1 MAEKQ
6 TPITFDKFTA
16 SPHSGPVAEIC
27 LAHGNKPDALLE
39 ILHDIQAKLGHVPE
53 STLPVIANA
62 LNLSRAEV
70 YGVATFYHDYHL
82 KPTGKHVI
90 KICRAEACQSAGGFA
105 VIAAL
110 EKALKVKLG
119 ETSKDGKFT
128 LEAVYCLGLCPMG
141 PAALI
146 DGKPRAA
153 IKADKVKGLVK
164 ELA

>member
-1 MAEKQ
+1 MAKNFSTSQ
-6 TPITFDKFTA
+6 SSAIAD
-16 SPHSGPVAEIC
+16 IC
-27 LAHGNKPDALLE
+27 LRHGNRPDTLLE
-39 ILHDIQAKLGHVPE
+39 ILHDVQEKLGHVPE
-53 STLPVIANA
+53 KALPVIASA

-70 YGVATFYHDYHL
+70 YGVVTFYHDYHL
-82 KPTGKHVI
+82 KPQGKHVI

-110 EKALKVKLG
+110 EKTLKIKLG
-119 ETSKDGKFT
+119 ETTKDGKIT

-146 DGKPRAA
+146 NGKARAA
-153 IKADKVKGLVK
+153 IKADKVKALVK

>member
-1 MAEKQ
+1 MTHTAPKLSSKAEQ
-6 TPITFDKFTA
+6 AIV
-16 SPHSGPVAEIC
+16 SLCNSYN
-27 LAHGNKPDALLE
+27 NKPDTLLE
-39 ILHDIQAKLGHVPE
+39 ILHDVQEKLGHVPE
-53 STLPVIANA
+53 NALPLIAEA

-82 KPTGKHVI
+82 KPTGKHII

-110 EKALKVKLG
+110 EKALKIKLG
-119 ETSKDGKFT
+119 ETTKDGKIT

-146 DGKPRAA
+146 DGKPKAA
-153 IKADKVKGLVK
+153 IKPDKVKALVK

>member
-1 MAEKQ
+1 MAKKHSLFEFG
-6 TPITFDKFTA
+6 TPQA
-16 SPHSGPVAEIC
+16 GPVAEIC
-27 LAHGNKPDALLE
+27 LHYGNKPDALLE
-39 ILHDIQAKLGHVPE
+39 ILHDVQEKIGHIPE
-53 STLPVIANA
+53 KALPVIANA

-70 YGVATFYHDYHL
+70 YGVVTFYHDYHL
-82 KPTGKHVI
+82 KPQGKHVI

-110 EKALKVKLG
+110 EKALKIKLG
-119 ETSKDGKFT
+119 ETTKDGKIT

-146 DGKPRAA
+146 NGKPLAA
-153 IKADKVKGLVK
+153 IKADKVKALVK

>member
-1 MAEKQ
+1 MAKKPTLLQ
-6 TPITFDKFTA
+6 TISRHA
-16 SPHSGPVAEIC
+16 EPVEEIC
-27 LAHGNKPDALLE
+27 SRYGNRPETLIE
-39 ILHDIQAKLGHVPE
+39 ILHDVQGHIGHVPE
-53 STLPVIANA
+53 DTLPVIANA

-70 YGVATFYHDYHL
+70 YGVATFYHDFHL
-82 KPTGKHVI
+82 KPTGKHSI

-110 EKALKVKLG
+110 EKALKIKLG
-119 ETSKDGKFT
+119 ETTQDGKIT

-146 DGKPRAA
+146 DGKPKAA
-153 IKADKVKGLVK
+153 IKVEKVKALVK

>member
-1 MAEKQ
+1 MTQSAPKLSAKAEQ
-6 TPITFDKFTA
+6 AIVSVCNSSA
-16 SPHSGPVAEIC
+16 
-27 LAHGNKPDALLE
+27 NKPDTLLE
-39 ILHDIQAKLGHVPE
+39 ILHDVQEKLGYVPE
-53 STLPVIANA
+53 NALPLIAEA

-82 KPTGKHVI
+82 KPQGKHVI
-90 KICRAEACQSAGGFA
+90 QICRAEACQSAGGFA

-110 EKALKVKLG
+110 EKALKIKLG
-119 ETSKDGKFT
+119 ETTKDGKIS

-146 DGKPRAA
+146 DGKPKAA
-153 IKADKVKGLVK
+153 IKPDKVKALVK

>member
-1 MAEKQ
+1 MAKKHTLIQ
-6 TPITFDKFTA
+6 FNTPHA
-16 SPHSGPVAEIC
+16 GPVAEIC
-27 LAHGNKPDALLE
+27 LGYGNKPDALLE
-39 ILHDIQAKLGHVPE
+39 IFHDVQESLGHVPE
-53 STLPVIANA
+53 AVLPVIAHA
-62 LNLSRAEV
+62 LNISRAEA
-70 YGVATFYHDYHL
+70 YGVATFYHDFHL

-110 EKALKVKLG
+110 EKALKIKLG
-119 ETSKDGKFT
+119 ETTKDGNIT

-146 DGKPRAA
+146 DGKPKAA
-153 IKADKVKGLVK
+153 IKADKVEALVK

>member
-1 MAEKQ
+1 MPEKTTILDFTVKLADPALAICAE
-6 TPITFDKFTA
+6 
-16 SPHSGPVAEIC
+16 
-27 LAHGNKPDALLE
+27 HGNKPDALIE
-39 ILHDIQAKLGHVPE
+39 ILHDLQHKVGHVPQA
-53 STLPVIANA
+53 SLPVIAKA
-62 LNLSRAEV
+62 LNISRAEV
-70 YGVATFYHDYHL
+70 HGVVTFYHDFHQQ
-82 KPTGKHVI
+82 PTGKHVI

-141 PAALI
+141 PAALV

-153 IKADKVKGLVK
+153 IKADKVKALVR

>member
-1 MAEKQ
+1 MAKKHTLLQ
-6 TPITFDKFTA
+6 TISRHA
-16 SPHSGPVAEIC
+16 GPVQEIC
-27 LAHGNKPDALLE
+27 SRYGNRPETLIE
-39 ILHDIQAKLGHVPE
+39 ILHDVQARIGHVPE
-53 STLPVIANA
+53 DTLPVIANA

-70 YGVATFYHDYHL
+70 YGVATFYHDFHL
-82 KPTGKHVI
+82 KPTGRHVI

-110 EKALKVKLG
+110 EKALKIKLG
-119 ETSKDGKFT
+119 ETTKDGKIT

-146 DGKPRAA
+146 DGKPKAA
-153 IKADKVKGLVK
+153 IKVEKVKALVK

>member
-1 MAEKQ
+1 MTHPAPNLTAKAEQ
-6 TPITFDKFTA
+6 AIV
-16 SPHSGPVAEIC
+16 SVCNSYN
-27 LAHGNKPDALLE
+27 NKPDTLLE
-39 ILHDIQAKLGHVPE
+39 ILHDVQEKLGHVPE
-53 STLPVIANA
+53 QALPLIAEA

-82 KPTGKHVI
+82 KPMAKHVI

-110 EKALKVKLG
+110 EKALKIKLG
-119 ETSKDGKFT
+119 ETTKDGKIT

-146 DGKPRAA
+146 NGKPRAA
-153 IKADKVKGLVK
+153 IKADKVKALVK

>member
-1 MAEKQ
+1 MTQSAPKLSANAEQ
-6 TPITFDKFTA
+6 AIV
-16 SPHSGPVAEIC
+16 SVCNSY
-27 LAHGNKPDALLE
+27 LNKPDTLLE
-39 ILHDIQAKLGHVPE
+39 ILHDVQEKLGHLPE
-53 STLPVIANA
+53 NALPLIAEA

-82 KPTGKHVI
+82 KPQGKHVI

-110 EKALKVKLG
+110 ETALKIKLG
-119 ETSKDGKFT
+119 ETTEDGRIS

-146 DGKPRAA
+146 DGKPKAA
-153 IKADKVKGLVK
+153 IKPDKVKALVK

>member
-1 MAEKQ
+1 MAKKHTLIQ
-6 TPITFDKFTA
+6 FNTPLA
-16 SPHSGPVAEIC
+16 GPVSEIC
-27 LAHGNKPDALLE
+27 LAHGNRADALLE
-39 ILHDIQAKLGHVPE
+39 ILHDVQEKLHHVPE
-53 STLPVIANA
+53 EVLPVIAHA

-82 KPTGKHVI
+82 KPHGKHVI
-90 KICRAEACQSAGGFA
+90 KICRAEACQSAGGFQ

-110 EKALKVKLG
+110 EKTLKIKLG
-119 ETSKDGKFT
+119 ETTPDGKVT

-146 DGKPRAA
+146 DGKPKAA
-153 IKADKVKGLVK
+153 IKAKSVDGLLK

>member
-1 MAEKQ
+1 MTQSAPKLSANAEQ
-6 TPITFDKFTA
+6 AIV
-16 SPHSGPVAEIC
+16 SVCNSY
-27 LAHGNKPDALLE
+27 LNKPDTLLE
-39 ILHDIQAKLGHVPE
+39 ILHDVQEKLGHVPE
-53 STLPVIANA
+53 NALPLIAEA

-82 KPTGKHVI
+82 KPQSKHVI

-110 EKALKVKLG
+110 ETALKIKLG
-119 ETSKDGKFT
+119 ETTEDGRIS

-146 DGKPRAA
+146 DGKPKAA
-153 IKADKVKGLVK
+153 IKPDKVKALVRA
-164 ELA
+164 LA